1 MKSLLL
7 FFQERK
13 SIIKR
18 IALLS
23 SVGIVTVVLAIELV
37 AYLIS
42 LDRPN
47 APSSV
52 KASKLNE
59 LIRKNRALKR
69 GIAGR
74 SPKGI
79 YIVLDTARQI
89 LFLKEGNRVLLEAV
103 VSTGSGN
110 VLKDPNGERQWTFDT
125 PRGEFEVERKI
136 ADPNWIRPDWAFIEE
151 GEDIPKNW
159 KDRVEEG
166 VLGKYALAFGDSYFI
181 HGTLYTRLLGRN
193 VTHGCIRVG
202 DQDLETVYRLSRLG
216 TKIYI
221 F

>member
-1 MKSLLL
+1 MRSLLL

-23 SVGIVTVVLAIELV
+23 SVGIVTVVLATELV

-52 KASKLNE
+52 KASKLKE
-59 LIRKNRALKR
+59 LISKNQVLRR
-69 GIAGR
+69 RIAGL
-74 SPKGI
+74 SPKGVHI
-79 YIVLDTARQI
+79 ILDTPRQI
-89 LFLKEGNRVLLEAV
+89 LILKDGDRIILQAV

-125 PRGEFEVERKI
+125 PRGEFEVKRKI

-159 KDRVEEG
+159 KERV
-166 VLGKYALAFGDSYFI
+166 
-181 HGTLYTRLLGRN
+181 
-193 VTHGCIRVG
+193 
-202 DQDLETVYRLSRLG
+202 
-216 TKIYI
+216 
-221 F
+221 